1 MTNDTLKNYFINGAV
16 LIALLVLFEGVSAY
30 IGFATM
36 NGVDGWYQTINRS
49 PLNPPGWVFGVV
61 WPALYALMAVS
72 VWLIWMRR
80 HSHIVAPALM
90 LFGLH
95 MVFNWAWNFIFFN
108 YHMLFLSFIWIPII
122 LSLVVA
128 LFFIFRTI
136 RPLAAW
142 LLVPYMGWLSFA
154 GYLALYIWRHN

>member
-16 LIALLVLFEGVSAY
+16 LLALLAVFEGVSGY
-30 IGFATM
+30 IGVSTM
-36 NGVDGWYQTINRS
+36 DGIQGWYQTLNRS
-49 PLNPPGWVFGVV
+49 PLNPPGWVFGTV

-72 VWLIWMRR
+72 IWLVWMRR

-90 LFGLH
+90 LFALH
-95 MVFNWAWNFIFFN
+95 MLFNWAWNFIFFN

-122 LSLVVA
+122 LALVVA
-128 LFFIFRTI
+128 LFFIFRSI

-142 LLVPYMGWLSFA
+142 LLVPYMGWLCFA
-154 GYLALYIWRHN
+154 SYLAFYIWRHN